1 VLVTRKIVE
10 ENEVMQ
16 KIDASEITSGLWV
29 GSAPPVGRTLA
40 RVGFNVLA
48 LCAKE
53 HQPSYDSFPGVAG
66 VRASLVDD
74 GTPPSRVQ
82 LEEALWLSGHLAAA
96 CRRGRGVLVTCMQGR
111 NRSGFIAA
119 LTFARMTGCD
129 GKTAMRAVQSRRASP
144 FGPALT
150 NYQYNKALEAIPA
163 AHHRGPI
170 THQAAM
176 MAGLVE

>member
-1 VLVTRKIVE
+1 
-10 ENEVMQ
+10 MQ
-16 KIDASEITSGLWV
+16 KIDASEITTGLWV
-29 GSAPPVGRTLA
+29 GSAPPIGRTLV
-40 RVGFNVLA
+40 RVGFSTLA
-48 LCAKE
+48 LCAAE
-53 HQPSYDSFPGVAG
+53 HQPSRDSFPGVSV
-66 VRASLVDD
+66 VRASLIDD
-74 GTPPSRVQ
+74 GSPLTPVQ
-82 LEEALWLSGHLAAA
+82 IEEALWLSGHLAAV
-96 CRRGRGVLVTCMQGR
+96 CRRGKGVLVTCMQGR

-129 GKTAMRAVQSRRASP
+129 GRTAMRAVQSRRASP

-150 NYQYNKALEAIPA
+150 NSQYNKALAMIPA

>member
-1 VLVTRKIVE
+1 M
-10 ENEVMQ
+10 MQ
-16 KIDASEITSGLWV
+16 KVDASEITTGLWV

-40 RVGFNVLA
+40 RVGFSVLA

-53 HQPSYDSFPGVAG
+53 HQPSYDSFPGVVV

-74 GTPPSRVQ
+74 GTPLSRTQ

-96 CRRGRGVLVTCMQGR
+96 CRRGKGVLVTCMQGR

-119 LTFARMTGCD
+119 LMFARMTGCD
-129 GKTAMRAVQSRRASP
+129 GRTAMHAVQSRRASP

-150 NYQYNKALEAIPA
+150 NREFKKALEAIPA
-163 AHHRGPI
+163 AHHRGLV
-170 THQAAM
+170 TSRAVRAS
-176 MAGLVE
+176 GLRR